1 MKNTKKIS
9 VTMPVKLVGAINE
22 MQKQEM
28 KSCSAIVSEAVR
40 MYYVKKRMDFYRL
53 DLSAAGK
60 KAGILDIKGINK
72 AVREVRAAVS
82 VRKGKNYF

>member
-1 MKNTKKIS
+1 MRNTMNIS
-9 VTMPVKLVGAINE
+9 ITLPAELVGAINE

-60 KAGILDIKGINK
+60 KAGIVTVEDINK
-72 AVREVRAAVS
+72 AVREVRAVGAKS
-82 VRKGKNYF
+82 KKKNRS

>member
-1 MKNTKKIS
+1 MNIS
-9 VTMPVKLVGAINE
+9 ITLPAELVGAINE

-53 DLSAAGK
+53 DLSDAGK
-60 KAGILDIKGINK
+60 KAGIVTVEDINK
-72 AVREVRAAVS
+72 AVREVRAVGS
-82 VRKGKNYF
+82 KSKKKNRS

>member
-1 MKNTKKIS
+1 MRDAIKIS
-9 VTMPVKLVGAINE
+9 VTLPVKLVGAINE

-40 MYYVKKRMDFYRL
+40 MYYIKKRMDFYRL

-60 KAGILDIKGINK
+60 KAGIDTLGKINK
-72 AVREVRAAVS
+72 AVRKVRAAGS
-82 VRKGKNYF
+82 EKLRS